1 VTGDVSGAALPIVRA
16 SLPRS
21 SIGVLLGKGFQLGS
35 GFLFWM
41 LAARVASVSDIGLA
55 AATTSAVM
63 FSTQVGVLGTSSA
76 VIIHIGRG
84 TDPRTVLDAAFTL
97 VGLAGAVTAAIYLVA
112 SSGVA
117 TAGLSG
123 MRAMFYVLLV
133 VGSTALGTAMICL
146 DQASIAL
153 GRAGGSVLRNSV
165 GGIAAGTAV
174 VGCLSVVRRTG
185 VEVGTLPVFACWTLS
200 TVAAASVGV
209 IQLRRWIHY
218 RFRPALPRSSAQMM
232 LGLGVPNQLLTL
244 TERAPQLLLPV
255 LLVHSISAEAAA
267 FWYPAWMMAWIVY
280 TAPVSV
286 GLVQFAHGVQ
296 DPDTLRRTTW
306 SGLRWSLLLGGG
318 LALVLVVAAPQL
330 LALMG
335 PDYAA
340 ASTPAVRV
348 LSVGLVPY
356 AVLQAYNALCRVRH
370 RLTEAIAVGVLVGA
384 VACGSGVLVAHG
396 GSVAIATAWVASLG
410 CGAVWALIRLPGLVA
425 TAGSSTVERT
435 AERRTE
441 ERIGDQP

>member
-1 VTGDVSGAALPIVRA
+1 MLV
-16 SLPRS
+16 
-21 SIGVLLGKGFQLGS
+21 GKGFQLGS

-41 LAARVASVSDIGLA
+41 LAARVASVADIGRA

-76 VIIHIGRG
+76 VIIQIGRG
-84 TDPRTVLDAAFTL
+84 MDPRTVLDAAFTL
-97 VGLAGAVTAAIYLVA
+97 VGLAGAVTAGTYLLV
-112 SSGVA
+112 SSGLA
-117 TAGLSG
+117 DDGLAGL
-123 MRAMFYVLLV
+123 RAVFYVLLV

-153 GRAGGSVLRNSV
+153 GRAGGAVLRNST
-165 GGIAAGTAV
+165 GGAAAAAAV
-174 VGCLSVVRRTG
+174 LGCLVVVRRTG
-185 VEVGTLPVFACWTLS
+185 IEVGTLAVFACWTLS
-200 TVAAASVGV
+200 TVAAAGVGV

-218 RFRPALPRSSAQMM
+218 RYRPALPRSRTQMM

-267 FWYPAWMMAWIVY
+267 YWYPAWMMAWIVY
-280 TAPVSV
+280 TAPLSV

-306 SGLRWSLLLGGG
+306 SGLRWSLMLGGG
-318 LALVLVVAAPQL
+318 LALVLVVAAPRL

-335 PDYAA
+335 REYAA
-340 ASTPAVRV
+340 ASASAVRV
-348 LSVGLVPY
+348 LSIGLVPY

-370 RLTEAIAVGVLVGA
+370 RLTEAIAVGVVVGA
-384 VACGSGVLVAHG
+384 VACASGVLVAPG
-396 GSVAIATAWVASLG
+396 GSAAIATAWVASLG
-410 CGAVWALIRLPGLVA
+410 CGAGWALIRLPRLVA
-425 TAGSSTVERT
+425 TARSSAVHDSDAGRPAIRQTG
-435 AERRTE
+435 
-441 ERIGDQP
+441 ERIGESP